1 MNSLRSSD
9 RITGVVLGAAAII
22 FAASSYNLFVALQI
36 KKNGKKESKNNA
48 PRHPAKQQ
56 QQQQQQPDSKFSS
69 QSAVHNVTY
78 ATKPEDCQS
87 FSSNSHE
94 PPKLHA
100 GALFKLIDIAAG
112 VAARRHA
119 GRSCV
124 TISVDSVVLLKPIYL
139 GDLIHVSASVNRAWG
154 SSMEVGVRIVKER
167 ISIQG
172 KSKMEYVSHSYLT
185 FVAINKTD
193 AQNANSSFFEKVSHW
208 IHGAPVKPA
217 KPTLSLI
224 KPTTRLESRRHLLAG
239 RRRTKRLAD
248 AQHGRTR
255 EGVSVSI
262 KSNVR
267 EEMQKMM
274 DTFDLQK
281 FSPPSHEIANAIRG
295 DEILR
300 AIEIEVLIQ
309 AWAQGEEIVHV
320 QNGMVEV
327 NMPGDE
333 PLLFPEIE
341 VRQKAKKLG
350 IKLPGDARFDP
361 TEYRLQGSA
370 TPTWAQSSS
379 PPLTPLRRK
388 PSSHGVHKEF
398 RSNSPFID
406 SQYSSHDS
414 VNGDLFVSS
423 TLTTSMHIVFP
434 QHTNSI
440 GIIFGGNT
448 MSWSE
453 EVALMACRKIQ
464 VKGLNGI
471 PHWKTVSMD
480 GLEFNVQVGI
490 GELMILSAIVVR
502 TYAHSCEVY
511 VLAQAEDRQGH
522 KRFTNDV
529 LFTMAYCKEIIHPQ
543 RTNEVK
549 KEGEEE
555 EGKSG
560 SIDDHITSQ
569 IIMPPNSALESFAN
583 ASHIRR
589 QQRLEL
595 RQMLVRV
602 YGSQS
607 SSINAS
613 EQ

>member
-1 MNSLRSSD
+1 MSSLRSSE
-9 RITGVVLGAAAII
+9 RFTGVIIGAAAIL
-22 FAASSYNLFVALQI
+22 FAASAYNVILANVQNEPNKKSKSKSDAL
-36 KKNGKKESKNNA
+36 SST
-48 PRHPAKQQ
+48 
-56 QQQQQQPDSKFSS
+56 QPEPKLSS

-87 FSSNSHE
+87 FSSNTKE
-94 PPKLHA
+94 RPKLHA

-154 SSMEVGVRIVKER
+154 SSMEVGVRIVKE
-167 ISIQG
+167 SITGQG
-172 KSKMEYVSHSYLT
+172 DNKMEYVSHSYLT
-185 FVAINKTD
+185 FVAINKSKQI
-193 AQNANSSFFEKVSHW
+193 AESSYFGKAWQSIF
-208 IHGAPVKPA
+208 GAPAKPA
-217 KPTLSLI
+217 KPNLALI
-224 KPTTRLESRRHLLAG
+224 KPMTRLESRRHLLAG

-255 EGVSVSI
+255 EGVSIEI
-262 KSNVR
+262 KSKVR
-267 EEMQKMM
+267 QEMQKMM
-274 DTFDLQK
+274 DEYDQQQFN
-281 FSPPSHEIANAIRG
+281 PPSRDIANAIRG
-295 DEILR
+295 DELLR

-309 AWAQGEEIVHV
+309 AWAQGEDVVHV
-320 QNGMVEV
+320 HDGMVEV

-333 PLLFPEIE
+333 PLLFPEAE

-370 TPTWAQSSS
+370 TPTWAQSAS

-388 PSSHGVHKEF
+388 QSNLHAHKDLQ
-398 RSNSPFID
+398 SNSPFVT
-406 SQYSSHDS
+406 SQQPLPAVGSGNNSLP
-414 VNGDLFVSS
+414 VIS

-464 VKGLNGI
+464 VKGMMRV

-480 GLEFNVQVGI
+480 GLEFNVQVGV

-511 VLAQAEDRQGH
+511 VLAQAENREGQR
-522 KRFTNDV
+522 RFTNDV
-529 LFTMAYCKEIIHPQ
+529 LFTMAYCKEQ
-543 RTNEVK
+543 ALATQSDTLD
-549 KEGEEE
+549 G
-555 EGKSG
+555 EGKVG

-569 IIMPPNSALESFAN
+569 IIMPANSALESFAN
-583 ASHIRR
+583 ASQVRR

-602 YGSQS
+602 YGSQGDMAS
-607 SSINAS
+607 AS

>member
-1 MNSLRSSD
+1 MTSLRSPD
-9 RITGVVLGAAAII
+9 RFTSVVLGAAAIL
-22 FAASSYNLFVALQI
+22 FAASAYNVILANVQHRSN
-36 KKNGKKESKNNA
+36 KKGK
-48 PRHPAKQQ
+48 AKSDTSTSSPSSSQLE
-56 QQQQQQPDSKFSS
+56 PKLSS

-87 FSSNSHE
+87 FSSNSKE
-94 PPKLHA
+94 RPKLHA

-154 SSMEVGVRIVKER
+154 SSMEVGVRIVKE
-167 ISIQG
+167 SVTGQG
-172 KSKMEYVSHSYLT
+172 DSKMEYVSHSYLT
-185 FVAINKTD
+185 FVAINKNKQVTEPYYTGK
-193 AQNANSSFFEKVSHW
+193 AWQLLFGKPA
-208 IHGAPVKPA
+208 KPA
-217 KPTLSLI
+217 KPTLALI
-224 KPTTRLESRRHLLAG
+224 KPMTRLESRRHLLAG

-255 EGVSVSI
+255 EGVSIEV
-262 KSNVR
+262 KSKVR
-267 EEMQKMM
+267 QEMQKMM
-274 DTFDLQK
+274 DEYDQQQFN
-281 FSPPSHEIANAIRG
+281 PPSRDIANAIRG
-295 DEILR
+295 DELLR

-320 QNGMVEV
+320 HDGMVEV

-370 TPTWAQSSS
+370 TPTWAQSAS

-388 PSSHGVHKEF
+388 PSNLIAHKDLQ
-398 RSNSPFID
+398 SSSPFVT
-406 SQYSSHDS
+406 SQQPLQAINSG
-414 VNGDLFVSS
+414 NGNLPVIT

-464 VKGLNGI
+464 VKGMMGV

-480 GLEFNVQVGI
+480 GLEFNVQVGV
-490 GELMILSAIVVR
+490 GELMILSAIVIR

-511 VLAQAEDRQGH
+511 VLAQAENREGQR
-522 KRFTNDV
+522 RFTNDV
-529 LFTMAYCKEIIHPQ
+529 LFTMAYCQEQVSLTKND
-543 RTNEVK
+543 TS
-549 KEGEEE
+549 EGE
-555 EGKSG
+555 GKVG

-569 IIMPPNSALESFAN
+569 IIMPANSALESFAN
-583 ASHIRR
+583 ASQVRR

-602 YGSQS
+602 YGSQGDS
-607 SSINAS
+607 ASAS